1 MTTNKNYNKL
11 LIFCRKHLTMCIN
24 NWTRSTC
31 CIRQS
36 FVMEQRYLCSM
47 TMELETIQQWLEKF
61 STSQKKD
68 CRPHHKLLHA
78 WLSKHAIDFTKA
90 LANALCIHFQ
100 MCINHWTEPIRC
112 WCWCCHCC
120 IMEQHWQWLEI
131 DQKFLPLYNLPEER
145 LEQTS
150 QAFAWI
156 WKHEVHMISLIN
168 HFKTSS
174 RL

>member
-1 MTTNKNYNKL
+1 
-11 LIFCRKHLTMCIN
+11 MCIN

-68 CRPHHKLLHA
+68 CSHITSFFACMIIKTCNQFHKSSGKCSLYPLPDVHKPLDRTHLLLVLVLPLLHHGA
-78 WLSKHAIDFTKA
+78 QAVV
-90 LANALCIHFQ
+90 
-100 MCINHWTEPIRC
+100 
-112 WCWCCHCC
+112 
-120 IMEQHWQWLEI
+120 QHWQWLEI
-131 DQKFLPLYNLPEER
+131 DQKFLPLYNFPEER

-156 WKHEVHMISLIN
+156 WKHEVHTISLIN